1 MTNTTSQIDVI
12 SCGYNHTI
20 AMTSS
25 REIDDVTAK
34 LYGWGSCSSGQL
46 GVGRVVHSVPTPS
59 LFTDIWTEGNVC
71 TVYLLLYISLSLLV
85 LLAEKN

>member
-1 MTNTTSQIDVI
+1 MKKTSQIDVI

-46 GVGRVVHSVPTPS
+46 GLGRVVHSVPTPS

-71 TVYLLLYISLSLLV
+71 NVH
-85 LLAEKN
+85 